1 MKSFKSHMSEMSQKD
16 LQAAIIKLD
25 KRLDKHSNTGR
36 VMNPQ
41 GVSAPEFKQILKKGL
56 DIEGDVKVIP
66 PSEGENK
73 SSKFNMFSFELDGK
87 DMKIT
92 LADVVAGRGS
102 KSTDAN
108 EESLLLVM
116 SAMYAGGKD
125 KEGIAVKATEA
136 DVFKRCYDKNGKQFT
151 ITSAKE
157 LVAYVEEKQDWFD
170 SHIAQASVFIK
181 AFPKTPQKL
190 VMDYSQIDVWKQ
202 AEGLFKK
209 DPGFGGSSPDKD
221 KWNPAD
227 VWMYYDDL
235 PTHKTIDELNK
246 YLYDSIKQKKG
257 IVGVSLKKGTG
268 KLSFHNIGT
277 DPEIDVK
284 TVKSQF
290 GRNFTLGVDME
301 FMGEGIPSDFSLYF
315 RIFQASDKES
325 IRGEGTGKNAMQG
338 KVKLEMMDVLSG
350 GKYAERIRSAGGPNI
365 LKWDKNKK
373 EYSLTSNGLKKFKS
387 VERKWKSMRRWKNI
401 KYKQGANLGEY
412 ERAFGRGV
420 NGFLNELN
428 KGYPSGK
435 NKYKPWKENQGK
447 SMINSRF
454 QTIEMVWLLNK
465 MPQDE
470 QNALAVGLLK
480 FAKSMSDWS
489 APHAK
494 LQ

>member
-157 LVAYVEEKQDWFD
+157 LVAYIEDKQDWFD
-170 SHIAQASVFIK
+170 SHISQASVFIK
-181 AFPKTPQKL
+181 AFYR
-190 VMDYSQIDVWKQ
+190 VR
-202 AEGLFKK
+202 
-209 DPGFGGSSPDKD
+209 
-221 KWNPAD
+221 
-227 VWMYYDDL
+227 
-235 PTHKTIDELNK
+235 NK
-246 YLYDSIKQKKG
+246 AI
-257 IVGVSLKKGTG
+257 
-268 KLSFHNIGT
+268 
-277 DPEIDVK
+277 
-284 TVKSQF
+284 
-290 GRNFTLGVDME
+290 
-301 FMGEGIPSDFSLYF
+301 
-315 RIFQASDKES
+315 
-325 IRGEGTGKNAMQG
+325 IR
-338 KVKLEMMDVLSG
+338 
-350 GKYAERIRSAGGPNI
+350 
-365 LKWDKNKK
+365 
-373 EYSLTSNGLKKFKS
+373 KF
-387 VERKWKSMRRWKNI
+387 I
-401 KYKQGANLGEY
+401 
-412 ERAFGRGV
+412 
-420 NGFLNELN
+420 
-428 KGYPSGK
+428 
-435 NKYKPWKENQGK
+435 
-447 SMINSRF
+447 
-454 QTIEMVWLLNK
+454 
-465 MPQDE
+465 
-470 QNALAVGLLK
+470 
-480 FAKSMSDWS
+480 
-489 APHAK
+489 
-494 LQ
+494 